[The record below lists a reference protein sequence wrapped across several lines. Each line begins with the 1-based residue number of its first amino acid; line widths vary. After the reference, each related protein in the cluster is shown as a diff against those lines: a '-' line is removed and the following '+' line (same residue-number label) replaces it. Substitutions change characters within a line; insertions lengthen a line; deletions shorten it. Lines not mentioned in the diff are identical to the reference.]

1 MNRFRTVDLR
11 KSQIYGGRHCNL
23 CVYYG
28 YKYTILSGCRY
39 DVFVSPIINSNNKYT
54 LLLFIYIMTLTWG
67 VKVFVILWHIINVTL
82 VNSWIVGFSIKNT
95 RMYDVRCP
103 PWIQHQKEML
113 SEWLDKWKQL
123 FEYYRCK
130 KYHTSP

>member
-23 CVYYG
+23 CVYHG

-39 DVFVSPIINSNNKYT
+39 DVFVSPIINNNNKYT

-67 VKVFVILWHIINVTL
+67 VKVFVIHWHIINVTL
-82 VNSWIVGFSIKNT
+82 VNSWIVGFSIKK
-95 RMYDVRCP
+95 YPDVWRTLSTLDP
-103 PWIQHQKEML
+103 ASKGNVVGMIRQMKTAFWIL
-113 SEWLDKWKQL
+113 SM
-123 FEYYRCK
+123 
-130 KYHTSP
+130 